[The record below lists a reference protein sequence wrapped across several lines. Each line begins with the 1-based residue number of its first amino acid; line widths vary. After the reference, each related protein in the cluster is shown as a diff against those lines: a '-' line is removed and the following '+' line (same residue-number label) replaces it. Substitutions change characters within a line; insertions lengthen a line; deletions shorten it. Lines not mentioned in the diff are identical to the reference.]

1 MFLTCDKVC
10 KTSQDSK
17 TNVGKGNST
26 VFSPTIIMWQLEV
39 ILINNWVAAGQIKP
53 YRLPQKV

>member
-1 MFLTCDKVC
+1 MFLDCDKVC
-10 KTSQDSK
+10 ETSQDSK

-39 ILINNWVAAGQIKP
+39 ILIKNWIVAG
-53 YRLPQKV
+53 